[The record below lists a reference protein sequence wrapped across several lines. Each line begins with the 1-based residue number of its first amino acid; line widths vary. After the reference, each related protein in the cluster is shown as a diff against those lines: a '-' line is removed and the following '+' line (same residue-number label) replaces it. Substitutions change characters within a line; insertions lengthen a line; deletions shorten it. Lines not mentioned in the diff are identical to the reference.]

1 MSLPHYAYVA
11 ELLEYPSETF
21 FDRLKNIGKVSSERY
36 PEAVEELRVFEK
48 LLPQDIYELQ
58 ELYCRSFEVQPLTS
72 LYVGYV
78 LFGDDYKRGE
88 MLANLNVEHRK
99 VGNELSSELPDFLPN
114 VLKLITKL
122 AEKGDKETLEDVA
135 VRVVAPAVKKM
146 IAEYEP
152 DSLKAKDEVYKKEFQ
167 VLIEASESVTAFSHC
182 LKAIHTMLEKDFTL
196 IEMSDEIK
204 DTSFFKFIKKEL
216 EIEAKGDTSL
226 GNAAACA
233 TSCSTS
239 CS

>member
-1 MSLPHYAYVA
+1 MSLKHYEYVA
-11 ELLEYPSETF
+11 ELLEYPEGSIVNK
-21 FDRLKNIGKVSSERY
+21 LKNIDKIDQKKY

-48 LLPQDIYELQ
+48 LLPQDMYETQ
-58 ELYCRSFEVQPLTS
+58 ELFCRSFEVQPLTS
-72 LYVGYV
+72 LYVGYI

-99 VGNELSSELPDFLPN
+99 VGTDLAGELPDCLPN
-114 VLKLITKL
+114 VLKLISKL
-122 AEKGDKETLEDVA
+122 DEVGNKETLEDMA

-167 VLIEASESVTAFSHC
+167 VLIEIGNAVTAYSHC
-182 LKAIHTMLEKDFTL
+182 LKAIYLMLEKDFTL

-204 DTSFFKFIKKEL
+204 DTSFFRFIKKEL
-216 EIEAKGDTSL
+216 EIEANGDTSL

-233 TSCSTS
+233 ASCSTN
-239 CS
+239 CN